1 MALLDLFSKRQRRAR
16 GEVPDVYLYDDFP
29 QALRIQ
35 IVHILRE
42 VIGPMTYSAGISDQI
57 CKQIHDG
64 LAREYGL
71 FHLTRKNEHVDAML
85 FDFFVNIANVEQAF
99 DVVEYSFS
107 TVAHNS
113 RQLSYD
119 QRRGNLVSVATAIAE
134 LNARFQ
140 EQAIGF
146 RFESGQLMRIDSEIM
161 HAEVVKPVL
170 ALLRDLKFG
179 GVNEEFL
186 SAHEHY
192 RHGRFKECLVDSLKA
207 FESTMKTICAER
219 RWTFQTTDTAKALIH
234 ICFEKDLIPAF
245 LQSEFSG
252 LRSVLESGLPVV
264 RNKQGGHGQGAQ
276 SVPVPSYVAQY
287 ALHMT
292 ASNIL
297 FLIEANK
304 TYK

>member
-1 MALLDLFSKRQRRAR
+1 MALLDLFSKRQRRSR
-16 GEVPDVYLYDDFP
+16 GEVPEVYLYDKFP
-29 QALRIQ
+29 QGLRIQ

-42 VIGPMTYSAGISDQI
+42 VIGPMTYSSGIPDKI

-64 LAREYGL
+64 LAREYGVYQ
-71 FHLTRKNEHVDAML
+71 LTQNNEYADDML
-85 FDFFVNIANVEQAF
+85 FNFFVNIANIEQAF
-99 DVVEYSFS
+99 DVVEYAFS
-107 TVAHNS
+107 IVAGNS
-113 RQLSYD
+113 RQLNYGY
-119 QRRGNLVSVATAIAE
+119 RGGSSVSVETAVAE

-146 RFESGQLMRIDSEIM
+146 RFESGQLIRIDSEVM
-161 HAEVVKPVL
+161 HAEAVKPVL
-170 ALLRDLKFG
+170 ALLRDLKFS

-207 FESTMKTICAER
+207 FESTIKTICTER
-219 RWTFQTTDTAKALIH
+219 RWSFQTTDTAKALID
-234 ICFEKDLIPAF
+234 ICFEKSLIPPF

-252 LRSVLESGLPVV
+252 LRSVLESGLPVL

-276 SVPVPSYVAQY
+276 PVLVPSYVAQY